1 MSKLDNLVRSKGY
14 KNFMAK
20 LYGIGAAVV
29 ILGAMFKIMHWP
41 GADPMIVAGMST
53 EAIIFLF
60 SAFEPLHVEYDWSLV
75 FPELAGM
82 DHEGAELNPVE
93 EGEEGEEHHAA
104 VPAASGRRGAAM
116 GGNVVINGVL
126 PSADPISQ
134 QLDKMLEDAKIGPEL
149 VESLAKGMQN
159 LADSANSL
167 NGMAT
172 AATASDK
179 FVTNMDNAANAVDE
193 LAEAYRRNAASINKD
208 SETSDA
214 YLYSL
219 KDATDAV
226 ASLSNIYKETAQ
238 TLSKG
243 DVSYV
248 EELKKMASS
257 LSSINAM
264 YEIQLQNSTTQLEAT
279 KQVQDKIQN
288 MVVNFANSADD
299 VLKYK
304 EQVDA
309 LSRKV
314 AELNKVYGNMLAAM
328 QTRI

>member
-20 LYGIGAAVV
+20 LYGIGAAIV

-41 GADPMIVAGMST
+41 GADLMIVVGMST

-60 SAFEPLHVEYDWSLV
+60 SAIEPLHVEYDWSLV
-75 FPELAGM
+75 YPELAGM
-82 DHEGAELNPVE
+82 DHGEAELHSDDDDDDDDE
-93 EGEEGEEHHAA
+93 EGREHISIH
-104 VPAASGRRGAAM
+104 SGRRNM
-116 GGNVVINGVL
+116 GGVAMQMN
-126 PSADPISQ
+126 DPLSQ

-149 VESLAKGMQN
+149 LESLGKGMQN

-167 NGMAT
+167 NGMTTAV
-172 AATASDK
+172 AATDK
-179 FVTNMDNAANAVDE
+179 FVSNMDNAAEAITE
-193 LAEAYRRNAASINKD
+193 LTDAYHRNAASINKD
-208 SETSDA
+208 SETSEA
-214 YLYSL
+214 YLDSL
-219 KDATDAV
+219 KDATNSV
-226 ASLSNIYKETAQ
+226 ATLSNIYKETAQ
-238 TLSKG
+238 TLAKG
-243 DVSYV
+243 DISYV
-248 EELKKMASS
+248 EELKKMATS

-264 YEIQLQNSTTQLEAT
+264 YEIQLQNSTSQLEAT

>member
-20 LYGIGAAVV
+20 LYGIGAAIV

-41 GADPMIVAGMST
+41 GADLMIVVGMST

-60 SAFEPLHVEYDWSLV
+60 SAIEPLHVEYDWSLV
-75 FPELAGM
+75 YPELAGM
-82 DHEGAELNPVE
+82 HDGVEHNSDDDEEELDE
-93 EGEEGEEHHAA
+93 A
-104 VPAASGRRGAAM
+104 VSGRRGGTA
-116 GGNVVINGVL
+116 GTNVVMAGN
-126 PSADPISQ
+126 PMTQ

-149 VESLAKGMQN
+149 IESLGKGMQN

-172 AATASDK
+172 AVAATDK
-179 FVTNMDNAANAVDE
+179 FVTNMDSAADAVTE
-193 LAEAYRRNAASINKD
+193 LSDAYRRNAASINKD
-208 SETSDA
+208 SETSEA
-214 YLYSL
+214 YLDSL
-219 KDATDAV
+219 RDATNSV
-226 ASLSNIYKETAQ
+226 ATLSNIYKETAQ
-238 TLSKG
+238 TLAKG

-248 EELKKMASS
+248 EELKKMATS

-264 YEIQLQNSTTQLEAT
+264 YEIQLQNSTSQLEAT

>member
-20 LYGIGAAVV
+20 LYGIGAAIV

-41 GADPMIVAGMST
+41 GAELMIVVGMST

-60 SAFEPLHVEYDWSLV
+60 SAIEPLHVEYDWSLV
-75 FPELAGM
+75 YPELAGM
-82 DHEGAELNPVE
+82 DLGEAELHSDDDDDDDDE
-93 EGEEGEEHHAA
+93 EGREHISI
-104 VPAASGRRGAAM
+104 PSGRRNV
-116 GGNVVINGVL
+116 GGGVVMQMN
-126 PSADPISQ
+126 DPLSQ

-149 VESLAKGMQN
+149 LESLGKGMQN

-167 NGMAT
+167 NGMTTAV
-172 AATASDK
+172 AATDK
-179 FVTNMDNAANAVDE
+179 FVSNMDNAAEAITE
-193 LAEAYRRNAASINKD
+193 LTDAYHRNAASINKD
-208 SETSDA
+208 SETSEA
-214 YLYSL
+214 YLDSL
-219 KDATDAV
+219 KDATNSV
-226 ASLSNIYKETAQ
+226 ATLSNIYKETAQ
-238 TLSKG
+238 TLAKG

-248 EELKKMASS
+248 EELKKMATS

-264 YEIQLQNSTTQLEAT
+264 YEIQLQNSTSQLEAT

-328 QTRI
+328 HTRI

>member
-20 LYGIGAAVV
+20 LYGIGAAIV

-41 GADPMIVAGMST
+41 GADLMIVVGMST

-60 SAFEPLHVEYDWSLV
+60 SAIEPLHVEYDWSLV
-75 FPELAGM
+75 YPELAGM
-82 DHEGAELNPVE
+82 HDGVEHNSDDDEEELDE
-93 EGEEGEEHHAA
+93 A
-104 VPAASGRRGAAM
+104 VSGRRGGNAGA
-116 GGNVVINGVL
+116 NVVMAGN
-126 PSADPISQ
+126 PMTQ

-149 VESLAKGMQN
+149 IESLGKGMQN

-172 AATASDK
+172 AVAATDK
-179 FVTNMDNAANAVDE
+179 FVTNMDSAADAVTE
-193 LAEAYRRNAASINKD
+193 LSDAYRRNAASINKD
-208 SETSDA
+208 SETSEA
-214 YLYSL
+214 YLDSL
-219 KDATDAV
+219 RDATNSV
-226 ASLSNIYKETAQ
+226 ATLSNIYKETAQ
-238 TLSKG
+238 TLAKG

-248 EELKKMASS
+248 EELKKMATS

-264 YEIQLQNSTTQLEAT
+264 YEIQLQNSTSQLEAT

-328 QTRI
+328 QTPRI